1 VRIVSPFRRHLSI
14 FTLHRWVGGGG
25 GKSTRFPVMFLLL
38 FCFLHTFHLGRHGHS
53 YAHIIIS
60 LPMRHWVRWD
70 HIICSCIL
78 HGRGRR
84 SRRRSRERSG
94 TAKGKLKRRKER
106 RAFAIFCCFCA
117 LFCCSV
123 FFIDAPEKEGK
134 ERKERRGGKEGA
146 DWIVV
151 VVRPLTPFLF
161 FVLSSKWHTPLRARS
176 ARFGMRVA
184 GWGCGPRAHRVR
196 LFYFYGIKT
205 LRLCVSFFFVACLVM

>member
-1 VRIVSPFRRHLSI
+1 
-14 FTLHRWVGGGG
+14 
-25 GKSTRFPVMFLLL
+25 MFLLL

-84 SRRRSRERSG
+84 SRRRSREKG
-94 TAKGKLKRRKER
+94 EAAKGKLKRRKER
-106 RAFAIFCCFCA
+106 RAFAIFYCFCA
-117 LFCCSV
+117 LFFCSV

-134 ERKERRGGKEGA
+134 ERREGRKGRGARSRSDCGRCPSA
-146 DWIVV
+146 RPFSVFCLVV
-151 VVRPLTPFLF
+151 QVVPPF
-161 FVLSSKWHTPLRARS
+161 ARS
-176 ARFGMRVA
+176 AWLGMRVA
-184 GWGCGPRAHRVR
+184 GCGCGPWAHRVR

-205 LRLCVSFFFVACLVM
+205 LRLCVAFFVACVVM

>member
-78 HGRGRR
+78 HGRERR

-94 TAKGKLKRRKER
+94 TAKGKLKRRKGR

-134 ERKERRGGKEGA
+134 ERKERRGGKEGV
-146 DWIVV
+146 DRIVV
-151 VVRPLTPFLF
+151 VARPLTPFLF
-161 FVLSSKWHTPLRARS
+161 FVLSSRWHPPFTRALH
-176 ARFGMRVA
+176 GLECGLRVA
-184 GWGCGPRAHRVR
+184 VAGQGRIACVCFTSTESGRYDFVY
-196 LFYFYGIKT
+196 LF
-205 LRLCVSFFFVACLVM
+205 SWLVL

>member
-1 VRIVSPFRRHLSI
+1 
-14 FTLHRWVGGGG
+14 
-25 GKSTRFPVMFLLL
+25 MFLLL

-94 TAKGKLKRRKER
+94 TAKGKLKRRKGR

-123 FFIDAPEKEGK
+123 FSSMLPKRK
-134 ERKERRGGKEGA
+134 ERKGKKGGGGKEGV
-146 DWIVV
+146 DRIVV
-151 VVRPLTPFLF
+151 VARPLTPFLF
-161 FVLSSKWHTPLRARS
+161 FVLSSKWHPSFARALCMVWNAGCGLGLRAKGAS
-176 ARFGMRVA
+176 
-184 GWGCGPRAHRVR
+184 RAFVLLLRNQDVT
-196 LFYFYGIKT
+196 T
-205 LRLCVSFFFVACLVM
+205 LCIFLLRGLCCDVMCRCRCVSTLPCP

>member
-94 TAKGKLKRRKER
+94 TAKGKLKRRKGR

-151 VVRPLTPFLF
+151 VARPLTPFLF
-161 FVLSSKWHTPLRARS
+161 FVLSSKWHPPSRALCMVWSAGCGLGLRAKGAS
-176 ARFGMRVA
+176 
-184 GWGCGPRAHRVR
+184 RAFVLLLRNQDVT
-196 LFYFYGIKT
+196 T
-205 LRLCVSFFFVACLVM
+205 LCIFFFVACVVM

>member
-1 VRIVSPFRRHLSI
+1 
-14 FTLHRWVGGGG
+14 
-25 GKSTRFPVMFLLL
+25 MFLLL

-94 TAKGKLKRRKER
+94 TAKGELKRRKGR

-117 LFCCSV
+117 VLLLRFFHRCSR
-123 FFIDAPEKEGK
+123 KGRKGK
-134 ERKERRGGKEGA
+134 ERKEERKGRGRSDCGRCPPA
-146 DWIVV
+146 HPFSVFCLVV
-151 VVRPLTPFLF
+151 QVAPPF
-161 FVLSSKWHTPLRARS
+161 ARS
-176 ARFGMRVA
+176 AWFGMRIAGCELRAGVA
-184 GWGCGPRAHRVR
+184 GWGCGSRAHRVR